1 MTSTTTSTEKHPGL
15 APTLDEQITHA
26 ITDEECMTRLARALE
41 THDDRSLHE
50 VALLIGRLA
59 VPIE

>member
-1 MTSTTTSTEKHPGL
+1 MSSSTGPSANSPTL
-15 APTLDEQITHA
+15 APTIQDQILHV
-26 ITDEECMTRLARALE
+26 ITDEECVSRLAHAVE
-41 THDDRSLHE
+41 EHDEDRLRE

>member
-1 MTSTTTSTEKHPGL
+1 MASSSNASPNL
-15 APTLDEQITHA
+15 APSIDDQVMHI
-26 ITDEECMTRLARALE
+26 ITDDECVSRLARAVAE
-41 THDDRSLHE
+41 HDDHRLQE

>member
-1 MTSTTTSTEKHPGL
+1 MTANSSAFPNL
-15 APTLDEQITHA
+15 APSIEDQVAHI
-26 ITDEECMTRLARALE
+26 ITDDECVSRLARAVAE
-41 THDDRSLHE
+41 HDDQRLEE

>member
-1 MTSTTTSTEKHPGL
+1 MARSSNESPTL
-15 APTLDEQITHA
+15 APTIDDQVTHIISDDE
-26 ITDEECMTRLARALE
+26 CVSRLARAVAE
-41 THDDRSLHE
+41 HDDHRLQE